1 MRMIAALVL
10 IAAVAGGEAQASSF
24 VTPEALPEPIG
35 PSFVVL
41 GETTAAGTLQ
51 VQEND
56 AASGAALSVEMLPMP
71 SFSIMGEAASSST
84 PSIVALGE
92 PAAGIAYD
100 EVAAIPQP
108 AQKSG
113 RVMMPMII
121 RGGIVGDAF
130 AQPIYSSG
138 APDEAPTV
146 ALDPNDRGTAS
157 KRKAL
162 KRQAEQQRAMESAP
176 QAAPAPKPL
185 TE

>member
-41 GETTAAGTLQ
+41 GETTADGTLQ
-51 VQEND
+51 VQEAD
-56 AASGAALSVEMLPMP
+56 AGAGPALSIELLTMP
-71 SFSIMGEAASSST
+71 SFSVVGEAAGAPT

-100 EVAAIPQP
+100 EVAAIPKP
-108 AQKSG
+108 AENSR
-113 RVMMPMII
+113 RVLMPMII

-130 AQPIYSSG
+130 SQPIMSSG
-138 APDEAPTV
+138 SPEELPPV

-162 KRQAEQQRAMESAP
+162 KRQAERQRAMESAP
-176 QAAPAPKPL
+176 QAAPEPMPV